1 MHWTE
6 MLDLAIIKTSLVSNV
21 HLISNLQKNIAPPPS
36 VGESYVSSKHSRSNR
51 EKEKIMQLHF

>member
-21 HLISNLQKNIAPPPS
+21 HLISNLQKNIAPPS
-36 VGESYVSSKHSRSNR
+36 VGESYVSSKHSCSNR